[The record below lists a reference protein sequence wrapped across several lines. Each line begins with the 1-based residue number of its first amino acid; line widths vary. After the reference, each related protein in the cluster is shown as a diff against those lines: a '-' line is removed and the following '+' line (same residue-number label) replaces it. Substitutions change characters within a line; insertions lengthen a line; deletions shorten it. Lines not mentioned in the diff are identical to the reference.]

1 MFVWNPTSI
10 LESLADHFVRFFPLL
25 FPMIILGVMHYAI
38 FGMVLGANYQTYR
51 WVAVQGTLLKRGVEK
66 QSGYRQYGYQ
76 TQLAYIYRFHGIE
89 YRGESFTAFD
99 PSASRRSIELRIR
112 KLPEVGKSVTVYV
125 NPKRPEQSVIKQG
138 WGDWMSL
145 VAVLPFC
152 GFLLTV
158 DGVVLYSCLLSVLKK

>member
-89 YRGESFTAFD
+89 YRGENFTAFD
-99 PSASRRSIELRIR
+99 PSAARRSIESRIR

>member
-89 YRGESFTAFD
+89 YRGESLTAFD
-99 PSASRRSIELRIR
+99 PSASRRVIEARIR
-112 KLPEVGKSVTVYV
+112 QIPEAGKSVSVYV
-125 NPKRPEQSVIKQG
+125 NPKRPEQSVLKQG
-138 WGDWMSL
+138 WPDWMSL
-145 VAVLPFC
+145 IALLPVWS
-152 GFLLTV
+152 FLLIIDAV
-158 DGVVLYSCLLSVLKK
+158 ILYSLLLPVLKK